1 MAHIKRR
8 LNAVYSLGSLYP
20 CISNNRD
27 RTISDI
33 VNLQDV
39 FLESSKLGRFWLV
52 LFEIFTLIG
61 RLIGR
66 LIFYTFTNTTSGLE
80 FKWRFVSPF
89 KL

>member
-1 MAHIKRR
+1 MLSILSA
-8 LNAVYSLGSLYP
+8 LYTHAYQ
-20 CISNNRD
+20 IIAID